1 MKISKRKMALLVAS
15 AGLSFSALTGCSSQ
29 QQKEDDEDREGGVV
43 VPASNSYIKHSS
55 KSSTE
60 NGIQNQS
67 QKSGSTGK
75 SGLGS
80 GKASAGS

>member
-60 NGIQNQS
+60 NGIQNQ
-67 QKSGSTGK
+67 
-75 SGLGS
+75 
-80 GKASAGS
+80 